1 MVLYQVGMANVI
13 APTRNSPERNL
24 KYLETKSDGAVG
36 TIVFNHPEKRNAL
49 SSPLIKSV
57 VETLDEFARERI
69 RAVVLRAQPDHN
81 DYPSINGHETNQ

>member
-1 MVLYQVGMANVI
+1 MANVI